1 MEISN
6 YEDKQNQQTRLYKF
20 KSGMLLEMLYVIW
33 VQMKLR
39 RNLLFYEAIHIAD
52 IKITDYMLY
61 MLLTGFSK

>member
-52 IKITDYMLY
+52 IKIIDYMLY

>member
-1 MEISN
+1 
-6 YEDKQNQQTRLYKF
+6 
-20 KSGMLLEMLYVIW
+20 MLLEMLYVIW

-52 IKITDYMLY
+52 IKIIDYMLY